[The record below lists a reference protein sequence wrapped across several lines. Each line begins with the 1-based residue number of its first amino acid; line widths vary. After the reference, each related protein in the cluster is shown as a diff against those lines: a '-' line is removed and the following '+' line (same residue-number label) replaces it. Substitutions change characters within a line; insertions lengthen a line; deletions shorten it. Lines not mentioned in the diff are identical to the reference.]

1 MGASVRVRAYC
12 ERACVRAVI
21 GEGDGKVG
29 RNEKESGGGS
39 EEGGVNEG
47 RKDCCWKMKVRK
59 MGEKG
64 KHEMKKLSRC
74 AKRGVRREK
83 WERFPEKS
91 PEVGPK
97 TRQDEKKVGFTGQKT
112 SALPRKIARN
122 RVRNGEKREKRRFRS
137 EKGGVGERR
146 KNGILPI
153 LQCYEVTKWVQMNFS
168 RIFFR

>member
-1 MGASVRVRAYC
+1 MREGARDRAL
-12 ERACVRAVI
+12 I

-29 RNEKESGGGS
+29 RKEKESGGGR

-91 PEVGPK
+91 SEVGRK
-97 TRQDEKKVGFTGQKT
+97 TRQDEKKVDFTGQKT
-112 SALPRKIARN
+112 SACPRKSAGN
-122 RVRNGEKREKRRFRS
+122 
-137 EKGGVGERR
+137 
-146 KNGILPI
+146 
-153 LQCYEVTKWVQMNFS
+153 
-168 RIFFR
+168 